1 MGLQELWFILL
12 AVLFLGFFLLEGF
25 DFGVGMLMSFFGR
38 TAERR
43 GQDPEPYRRAA
54 LNTIGPVWDG
64 NEVWLITAGGAMFAA
79 FPEMYASM
87 FSGLYLALLVI
98 LCAMILR
105 IVAIEWR
112 GKIDDDG
119 WRRWAD
125 IGIAIGSWIPAI
137 LWGVAFAG
145 LVRGLPV
152 DADKRIHLAFFGDL
166 LNTYTLLGG
175 LATCALFAFHGA
187 VFVALKT
194 SGQIRTDAFRFARL
208 LAVPATVLVAGFG
221 LWTQVAHGT
230 SWTWIVL
237 AAAVVAQLVAV
248 AQVYRGSGEG
258 WAFGATSVV
267 VAAVVV
273 LLFGS
278 LFPDLIPSTLNPDW
292 SLTIYNGSSSPYTLK
307 IMTWA
312 ALVFAPLV
320 VIYQGWTYWVF
331 SKRISAD
338 RIPAPIGLSRRSS

>member
-12 AVLFLGFFLLEGF
+12 AVLFLGFFILEGF

-38 TAERR
+38 AAQQR
-43 GQDPEPYRRAA
+43 GEDSEPYRRAA

-79 FPEMYASM
+79 FPEMYATV
-87 FSGLYLALLVI
+87 FSGLYLPLLAI
-98 LCAMILR
+98 LCAMIVR

-112 GKIDDDG
+112 GKIDDPG

-125 IGIAIGSWIPAI
+125 IGIAIGSFVPAI

-145 LVRGLPV
+145 LVRGMPV
-152 DADKRIHLAFFGDL
+152 DADKQMHLSIGDV
-166 LNTYTLLGG
+166 LNAYTLLGG
-175 LATCALFAFHGA
+175 LATGALFALHGA

-194 SGQIRTDAFRFARL
+194 SGTIRSDAFRFAGL
-208 LAVPATVLVAGFG
+208 LAIPATALVAGFG
-221 LWTQVAHGT
+221 LWTQLAYGK
-230 SWTWIVL
+230 SWTWYVL
-237 AAAVVAQLVAV
+237 AVAVIAQIAAVTR
-248 AQVYRGSGEG
+248 VYSRRGEG
-258 WAFGATSVV
+258 WAFAYTTIV
-267 VAAVVV
+267 VAAAVI

-278 LFPDLIPSTLNPDW
+278 LFPNLVPSSLNPDW

-312 ALVFAPLV
+312 ALIFAPLV
-320 VIYQGWTYWVF
+320 VVYQGWTYWVF
-331 SKRISAD
+331 SKRISAE
-338 RIPAPIGLSRRSS
+338 RIPDPIGLTRRSV